1 MLIYT
6 GKDYAVR
13 RAFLT
18 EDERQDARIVPID
31 ADVENAP
38 VVVTFPHAGPP
49 TMNADRAFG
58 EVFLRHKGID
68 AYHILNAQTDWF
80 QSPDILR
87 AIEAIRSDLPPG
99 RPVVTYGSSMGGYGA
114 LLGSGPLDAA
124 RVLAVAPQF
133 SIDRDI
139 VPTEV
144 RWSDH
149 AARIG
154 TFIHDIEARISSN
167 ATIYTLHDPRNYDQL
182 QMNMFAARTNWT
194 RLYLPYGGHTPL
206 IVLQQGGILTDLI
219 DDIIYDRMDVT
230 AWRPRLT
237 AARRHSRSYW
247 RVMSIHA
254 ARVRRFDFAWY
265 CFANLEA
272 MGGTPSECAATRG
285 AIERNM
291 DMRRRQAE
299 NAMNIARR
307 YTERDARLALRANL
321 QNQPKVPASKAL
333 KPTLDQREQSE

>member
-6 GKDYAVR
+6 GKEYAVR

-18 EDERQDARIVPID
+18 QDDRQAARIVPTD
-31 ADVENAP
+31 ADAENAP

-49 TMNADRAFG
+49 TMNADLAFG
-58 EVFLRHKGID
+58 EVFLRRKGID
-68 AYHILNAQTDWF
+68 AYHVLNAHTDWF

-87 AIEAIRSDLPPG
+87 ALEAIRADLPPG

-154 TFIHDIEARISSN
+154 TFIHDIEARISSG

-182 QMNMFAARTNWT
+182 QMNMFAVRTNWT
-194 RLYLPYGGHTPL
+194 RLHLPYGGHTPL
-206 IVLQQGGILTDLI
+206 MVLQQGGILTDLI
-219 DDIIYDRMDVT
+219 DDIIYDRMDVA

-237 AARRHSRSYW
+237 VARRHSRSYW
-247 RVMSIHA
+247 RVMGIHA
-254 ARVRRFDFAWY
+254 ARLQRFDFAWH

-272 MGGTPSECAATRG
+272 MGGTPSECAGARG

-299 NAMNIARR
+299 NAVHIARLHA
-307 YTERDARLALRANL
+307 ERDVRLALRANR
-321 QNQPKVPASKAL
+321 QKQPKVPASNTSKL
-333 KPTLDQREQSE
+333 TLDQREQSE